1 MMVVERVAWA
11 TVSLLAAMAAP
22 AAVAA
27 QAEPPVTPPAE
38 AAPQTAA
45 AVAQRPAPVV
55 LSGAGGFGWLS
66 DSRMYRVGDVI
77 TILVDEYTS
86 ASADRSTVATEERS
100 SELGGSASVTGGSTG
115 FGQNGRLG
123 TGVAGDSY
131 RRGRDTR
138 QDRLQSEIT
147 ARVVEVNADGS
158 LRLEGR
164 KRLMIDEHEQ
174 EVVVSGVIRSNDV
187 SPGNTIESWRLAE
200 AEILYSTNGELG
212 KPKKSILMK
221 LLGFIWP

>member
-1 MMVVERVAWA
+1 MMTLERVLWA
-11 TVSLLAAMAAP
+11 TVSLLAVLGMPTAGAAQQGEPEATPPATTPAAP
-22 AAVAA
+22 AM
-27 QAEPPVTPPAE
+27 
-38 AAPQTAA
+38 
-45 AVAQRPAPVV
+45 AQRPAPVV
-55 LSGAGGFGWLS
+55 LNGTGAYGWLS
-66 DSRMYRVGDVI
+66 DARLYQVGDVI
-77 TILVDEYTS
+77 TILVDEFTS

-100 SELGGSASVTGGSTG
+100 SDLGASARVAGGSTG
-115 FGQNGRLG
+115 LSQTGSLG

-147 ARVVEVNADGS
+147 ARVVEINPDGS

-164 KRLMIDEHEQ
+164 KRLVIDEHEQ
-174 EVVVSGVIRSNDV
+174 EVVVTGLIRSNDV
-187 SPGNTIESWRLAE
+187 SAGNTVESWRLAE

-212 KPKKSILMK
+212 KPKKSIIMK

>member
-1 MMVVERVAWA
+1 MFGMA
-11 TVSLLAAMAAP
+11 TR
-22 AAVAA
+22 
-27 QAEPPVTPPAE
+27 
-38 AAPQTAA
+38 AA
-45 AVAQRPAPVV
+45 AVLALLAGLPAAAAGQADPQTQTDPAAAPPPAPTRPAPVV
-55 LSGAGGFGWLS
+55 LGGAGAYGWLT
-66 DSRMYRVGDVI
+66 DAGMYRVGDVI
-77 TILVDEYTS
+77 TILVDEYTA

-100 SELGGSASVTGGSTG
+100 SELGGRAQVAGGTSG
-115 FGQNGRLG
+115 FGQDARLG

-147 ARVVEVNADGS
+147 ARVVEVNPDGS

-164 KRLMIDEHEQ
+164 KKLVIDQHEQ
-174 EVVVSGVIRSNDV
+174 EVVVTGLIRPNDV
-187 SPGNTIESWRLAE
+187 APGNTIESWRLAE

-212 KPKKSILMK
+212 KPKKSIIMK

>member
-1 MMVVERVAWA
+1 MMVIERVAWA

-22 AAVAA
+22 AVVAA
-27 QAEPPVTPPAE
+27 QAEPPTTPPAE
-38 AAPQTAA
+38 TPPAAPA

-55 LSGAGGFGWLS
+55 LGSAGSYGWLS

-77 TILVDEYTS
+77 TILVDEYTA

-100 SELGGSASVTGGSTG
+100 SDLGAAASVTGGATG
-115 FGQNGRLG
+115 FGQNGRLS
-123 TGVAGDSY
+123 TGVGGDSY

-147 ARVVEVNADGS
+147 ARVMEVNADGS

-164 KRLMIDEHEQ
+164 KKLVIDEHEQ
-174 EVVVSGVIRSNDV
+174 EVIVSGVIRSNDV

>member
-22 AAVAA
+22 SAIAA
-27 QAEPPVTPPAE
+27 QADPPATPPAE
-38 AAPQTAA
+38 ATPPA

-55 LSGAGGFGWLS
+55 LSGAGAYGWLS

-77 TILVDEYTS
+77 TILVDEYTA

-100 SELGGSASVTGGSTG
+100 SELGGSASVTGGSSG

-147 ARVVEVNADGS
+147 ARVMEVNPDGS

-164 KRLMIDEHEQ
+164 KKLVIDKHEQ
-174 EVVVSGVIRSNDV
+174 EVIVSGVIRSNDV
-187 SPGNTIESWRLAE
+187 SAGNTIESWRLAE
-200 AEILYSTNGELG
+200 AEILYATNGELG
-212 KPKKSILMK
+212 KPNKSIIMK

>member
-1 MMVVERVAWA
+1 MKTRS
-11 TVSLLAAMAAP
+11 TLLALIAGLPCVLAAQTDPAATPPAAAP
-22 AAVAA
+22 A
-27 QAEPPVTPPAE
+27 PA
-38 AAPQTAA
+38 T
-45 AVAQRPAPVV
+45 VQRPAPVA
-55 LSGAGGFGWLS
+55 LSQAGGFGWLT
-66 DSRMYRVGDVI
+66 DARMYRVGDVI
-77 TILVDEYTS
+77 TILVDEYTA

-100 SELGGSASVTGGSTG
+100 SELGGSASVAGGSTG

-138 QDRLQSEIT
+138 QDRLNSEIT
-147 ARVVEVNADGS
+147 ARVVEVNPDGS

-164 KRLMIDEHEQ
+164 KKLVIDKHEQ
-174 EVVVSGVIRSNDV
+174 EVVVSGWIRPNDV
-187 SPGNTIESWRLAE
+187 APGNTIESWRMAD

-212 KPKKSILMK
+212 KPNKSIIMK